1 MKNAWIVS
9 IGIHMLLAVSVGF
22 FGFYFQSGKPLRT
35 QNIEFEVMELEK
47 PTEAPV
53 VESKPTV
60 VDLEVKKQVPLEE
73 KNVERVFG
81 LNEDALQDGSSDVAV
96 KAGNTLTKEEDD
108 LEYKGGALLPTPVAE
123 YLVTQMPV
131 LVKEVKPAYPQD
143 AKNKGIT
150 GRVVLQVLVDEEG
163 RVRRADVLEDP
174 GYGFGDEAQKA
185 LVQYVFQPAKLENKN
200 VAVEIRYVVAFDLY

>member
-1 MKNAWIVS
+1 
-9 IGIHMLLAVSVGF
+9 
-22 FGFYFQSGKPLRT
+22 KPLRT

-60 VDLEVKKQVPLEE
+60 VDLEVKKQVPFEE

-163 RVRRADVLEDP
+163 RVRKADVL
-174 GYGFGDEAQKA
+174 
-185 LVQYVFQPAKLENKN
+185 
-200 VAVEIRYVVAFDLY
+200 